1 MKKVQK
7 TLLVL
12 SFMLLSVLALSACG
26 NADKIKSAIV
36 KSGTLET
43 TIIKGETL
51 DTSNVVAVITYQNG
65 EVKEVP
71 ASELTFGKVD
81 TSNVGNVTL
90 KITYNDYSFDVTI
103 SVVATEADVNSIISL
118 ESQLLTDYNSNRAT
132 QPNEQEQFMDGN
144 QPLYVGDDNAFN
156 FRINASGIDPK
167 GELVSNLEKVRTIV
181 TVELKNLDGTYTTLS
196 GDDLT
201 NMVTIDTENTTLDF
215 TEQAIGK
222 EFRVTVKAANADEG
236 YGENATKFATNL
248 VVVDA
253 YNVYTAKELSVYDNF
268 KDGWAEIKAE
278 MGLTDVEV
286 NGIVLQNDILVTKDD
301 VRQDLFWTKDTPNY
315 ATVQAKT
322 DLTLE
327 GTPIDDGG
335 TGIYHRTIKNGEKF
349 NFYGNYFSV
358 NLNSFPKMIAEDKDG
373 VNVVQVGDNAEY
385 MTAHLCVFYTT
396 NDSKSKIE
404 SETLVNWKN
413 LYFIG
418 NGELNA
424 DPLNSGAILLM
435 KNTEV
440 SFYAY
445 NTVMH
450 NFYIGYFMQ
459 LGDIDNEFDG
469 EYVIDSCKGY
479 NSYQCLFYV
488 WGAEHLVIK
497 NSEFKNA
504 GGPAII
510 TDHCKMEN
518 DNPETGNPSR
528 VDIVNSTIESKVTGK
543 EPWFTVY
550 DGASALVGQ
559 LSQLEDLYSGKYS
572 SLGLPDT
579 GKTIY
584 AGYANENGTSVGQLN
599 IICAMKSG
607 DAQGLTASRI
617 KGYVRIFET
626 ENDYADFYA
635 GDTTVT
641 YGLDMDKTD
650 SLINKAMSNGVHY
663 LESNGNGGYINSGF
677 GKTNQD
683 STILQGKSFAEGNCV
698 NIYLANGMGA
708 MIGLYDSQE

>member
-7 TLLVL
+7 TLLVI
-12 SFMLLSVLALSACG
+12 SFIFLSVLALTAC
-26 NADKIKSAIV
+26 NEADKIKSAIV

-51 DTSNVVAVITYQNG
+51 DTSNVIAVVTYKNG
-65 EVKEVP
+65 EIEEVP
-71 ASELTFGKVD
+71 ASQLTFGAVD

-90 KITYNDYSFDVTI
+90 KITYKDYSFNVTI

-118 ESQLLTDYNSNRAT
+118 ESQLLTDYNSNKSE
-132 QPNEQEQFMDGN
+132 QSNEQEQFMDGN

-156 FRINASGIDPK
+156 FRIKASGIDPK

-181 TVELKNLDGTYTTLS
+181 TVELKNADNTYTILS
-196 GDDLT
+196 GDALT
-201 NMVTIDTENTTLDF
+201 NMVSIDTENTTLDF
-215 TEQAIGK
+215 TEQALGK

-236 YGENATKFATNL
+236 YEENATKFTTNL

-268 KDGWAEIKAE
+268 KSGWAEIKAE
-278 MGLTDVEV
+278 LGLTDVNV
-286 NGIVLQNDILVTKDD
+286 NGIVLQNDVLITKDD

-315 ATVQAKT
+315 STVQAKT

-335 TGIYHRTIKNGEKF
+335 TGIYHRTIKDGEEF

-358 NLNSFPKMIAEDKDG
+358 NLSAFPKMIAEGKNG
-373 VNVVQVGDNAEY
+373 SSVVQVGDNAEY

-396 NDSKSKIE
+396 NNSSSKIQ
-404 SETLVNWKN
+404 SPTQVNWEN

-440 SFYAY
+440 NFNAY

-459 LGDIDNEFDG
+459 LGDVNNEFDG

-479 NSYQCLFYV
+479 NSYQCLFYS

-510 TDHCKMEN
+510 VDHCNMQN
-518 DNPETGNPSR
+518 NNPETGNPSR
-528 VDIVNSTIESKVTGK
+528 VDIVNSNIESKVTGK

-550 DGASALVGQ
+550 GATEIVGQ
-559 LSQLEDLYSGKYS
+559 LTQAEMLYDGTA
-572 SLGLPDT
+572 GLPDT
-579 GKTIY
+579 GKTIF
-584 AGYANENGTSVGQLN
+584 AGYADENGKPVGQLN
-599 IICAMKSG
+599 LICAMKSG
-607 DAQGLTASRI
+607 EAQGLTASRI
-617 KGYVRIFET
+617 KGYVRVFNT
-626 ENDYADFYA
+626 EDDYNRYYE

-641 YGLDMDKTD
+641 YGLDMEKED
-650 SLINKAMSNGVHY
+650 SLITKAMSNGVNY

-677 GKTNQD
+677 AENHD
-683 STILQGKSFAEGNCV
+683 SSFMQGKSYADGDYL
-698 NIYLANGMGA
+698 NIYTYLGMGA
-708 MIGLYDSQE
+708 MIGLYDKQ

>member
-12 SFMLLSVLALSACG
+12 SFMLLSVLALTACG

-71 ASELTFGKVD
+71 ASELTFGTVD

-90 KITYNDYSFDVTI
+90 KITYNDYSFDVII

-181 TVELKNLDGTYTTLS
+181 TVELKNFDGTYTTLS

-236 YGENATKFATNL
+236 YEENATKFATNL

-268 KDGWAEIKAE
+268 KDGWADIKAE
-278 MGLTDVEV
+278 LGLTDVEV

-327 GTPIDDGG
+327 GTPIDDSG
-335 TGIYHRTIKNGEKF
+335 TGIYHRTIKNGEEF

-358 NLNSFPKMIAEDKDG
+358 NLSSFPKMIAENEDG
-373 VNVVQVGDNAEY
+373 TTVVQVGDNAEY
-385 MTAHLCVFYTT
+385 MTAHLTVFYTT
-396 NDSKSKIE
+396 NNSSSKIA
-404 SETLVNWKN
+404 SPTQVNWKN

-440 SFYAY
+440 NFAAY

-459 LGDIDNEFDG
+459 LGDATNEYDG

-479 NSYQCLFYV
+479 NSYQCLFYS

-510 TDHCKMEN
+510 SDHSKMKSN
-518 DNPETGNPSR
+518 NPETGNPSR
-528 VDIVNSTIESKVTGK
+528 IDIINSTIESKVTGK

-550 DGASALVGQ
+550 GATEIVGQ
-559 LSQLEDLYSGKYS
+559 LTQAEMLYDGTA
-572 SLGLPDT
+572 GLPDT
-579 GKTIY
+579 GKTIF
-584 AGYANENGTSVGQLN
+584 AGYADENGKPVGQLN
-599 IICAMKSG
+599 LICAMKNG
-607 DAQGLTASRI
+607 DTQGLTSTRI
-617 KGYVRIFET
+617 KGYVRVFNT
-626 ENDYADFYA
+626 EDEYNRYYE
-635 GDTTVT
+635 GDTTLT
-641 YGLDMDKTD
+641 YGLDMDKED
-650 SLINKAMSNGVHY
+650 SLITKAMSSGVNY

-677 GKTNQD
+677 GTTNQD
-683 STILQGKSFAEGNCV
+683 SSILQGKSYADGDYI
-698 NIYLANGMGA
+698 NIYTFLGMGA